1 MRGKKLLK
9 NITLSIAVQI
19 ITAICGFIIPK
30 LIIEQYGSAINGLV
44 SSITQFLVYITF
56 LEAGIGPVIK
66 AALYKPIAKN
76 DKATVQ
82 EILKTSEKF
91 FKKIGYIFIGYL
103 IILCILYPNIINN
116 QFDYLFTISLIVIL
130 SLSTFAQYFL
140 GITYSLFLQAEQENY
155 ITYIIQILAT
165 ILNAVLVILLV
176 KRGESIQTVKL
187 VSSIIFVM
195 RPIIQNLYVKR
206 KYKINLKNVDGNY
219 ELKQKWD
226 GLSQHVAYIIHNNTD
241 VAVLTL
247 MKNITEVSVYSVYL
261 LVINGIRTIIQSF
274 SSGISALLG
283 DMLARDEKEK
293 LERTFNLYELMHF
306 TLITIIFSV
315 TLVMIIP
322 FIKVYTKGI
331 QDVNYIRPVFAVIMV
346 FSEIFYACRQPYS
359 SVTFA
364 AGHFK
369 QLSKGAWIE
378 AISNLTISI
387 VLTFFIGIEGVAIG
401 TLISITIRT
410 IEFIYYTSK
419 HLLKRKVSNSVKK
432 VGVMLIEM
440 VILFFL
446 CGTFVNISLI
456 ENYMEWIE
464 CACITTVLS
473 CVIVIGSNILIY
485 KEDVSQLIKIIKNF
499 KISH

>member
-1 MRGKKLLK
+1 M
-9 NITLSIAVQI
+9 
-19 ITAICGFIIPK
+19 
-30 LIIEQYGSAINGLV
+30 
-44 SSITQFLVYITF
+44 
-56 LEAGIGPVIK
+56 
-66 AALYKPIAKN
+66 
-76 DKATVQ
+76 
-82 EILKTSEKF
+82 
-91 FKKIGYIFIGYL
+91 
-103 IILCILYPNIINN
+103 
-116 QFDYLFTISLIVIL
+116 
-130 SLSTFAQYFL
+130 
-140 GITYSLFLQAEQENY
+140 FLQAEQENY

-432 VGVMLIEM
+432 VGVMLIEI

>member
-44 SSITQFLVYITF
+44 SSITQFLAYITF

-82 EILKTSEKF
+82 EILKTSENF

-322 FIKVYTKGI
+322 FIKV
-331 QDVNYIRPVFAVIMV
+331 
-346 FSEIFYACRQPYS
+346 
-359 SVTFA
+359 
-364 AGHFK
+364 
-369 QLSKGAWIE
+369 
-378 AISNLTISI
+378 
-387 VLTFFIGIEGVAIG
+387 
-401 TLISITIRT
+401 
-410 IEFIYYTSK
+410 
-419 HLLKRKVSNSVKK
+419 
-432 VGVMLIEM
+432 
-440 VILFFL
+440 
-446 CGTFVNISLI
+446 
-456 ENYMEWIE
+456 
-464 CACITTVLS
+464 
-473 CVIVIGSNILIY
+473 
-485 KEDVSQLIKIIKNF
+485 
-499 KISH
+499 